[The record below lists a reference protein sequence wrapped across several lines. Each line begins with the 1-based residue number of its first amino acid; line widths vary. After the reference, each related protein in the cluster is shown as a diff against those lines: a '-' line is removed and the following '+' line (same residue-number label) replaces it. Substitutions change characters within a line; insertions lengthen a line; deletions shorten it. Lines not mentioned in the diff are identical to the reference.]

1 MGEEREVLGFV
12 DPEKG
17 ARHYVRRY
25 LNEPKYKDWFHRNYP
40 EHTIYQGIGISE
52 EEFKAI
58 VREMAGPEVHP
69 QPAADADA
77 DKAGAEGGEAE
88 GLARL
93 KQLAERVREE
103 ENSESFS
110 DAAEEKIQPRG
121 EDLART
127 VFSDDDQGGSY
138 DRRTFEEFVDER
150 VLVSRDLFGK
160 KEMKIKILEVS
171 DEIQESK
178 IRWKFGDRVK
188 VNKILITI
196 KHLDSMEVEEGEF
209 DIEAI
214 EKELAEKRHYSSTNR
229 WIPSGDIKN
238 GYVVNSKHTA
248 LISDAVAL
256 DYIVF

>member
-1 MGEEREVLGFV
+1 MEESEKKVLDFV
-12 DPEKG
+12 KPEKG
-17 ARHYVRRY
+17 ARHYIRRY
-25 LNEPKYKDWFHRNYP
+25 ISEPKYKDWFHRNYP
-40 EHTIYQGIGISE
+40 DHTIYQGVGISE
-52 EEFKAI
+52 EEFKSI
-58 VREMAGPEVHP
+58 VDELAGVGGPPE
-69 QPAADADA
+69 PATDAGA
-77 DKAGAEGGEAE
+77 DKNDD
-88 GLARL
+88 GLTRL
-93 KQLAERVREE
+93 KQLAEKIK
-103 ENSESFS
+103 S
-110 DAAEEKIQPRG
+110 DSPDAGDTAGDSPEPRG

-127 VFSDDDQGGSY
+127 VFDSYADDAGSY

-160 KEMKIKILEVS
+160 KEMKVKILEVS

-188 VNKILITI
+188 VNKILVTV

-214 EKELAEKRHYSSTNR
+214 ERELAEKRHWSSTNR
-229 WIPSGDIKN
+229 WIPAADIKN